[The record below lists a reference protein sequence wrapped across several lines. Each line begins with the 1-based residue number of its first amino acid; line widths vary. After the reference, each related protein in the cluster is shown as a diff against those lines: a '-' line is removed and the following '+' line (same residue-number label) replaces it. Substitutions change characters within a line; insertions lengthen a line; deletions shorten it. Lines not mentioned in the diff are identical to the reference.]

1 MAIGGHLTFTCTHN
15 IRACHNFPGNFR
27 KKCPKIPGQGKPR
40 ARSPGQGRP
49 TPGPARKPGWGNTP
63 GPKAIPGNS
72 NPGFFRVV
80 CVLFIGQEALSLEI
94 IVES

>member
-63 GPKAIPGNS
+63 GPKAIPGND
-72 NPGFFRVV
+72 NPGFVAFGFVMN
-80 CVLFIGQEALSLEI
+80 
-94 IVES
+94 